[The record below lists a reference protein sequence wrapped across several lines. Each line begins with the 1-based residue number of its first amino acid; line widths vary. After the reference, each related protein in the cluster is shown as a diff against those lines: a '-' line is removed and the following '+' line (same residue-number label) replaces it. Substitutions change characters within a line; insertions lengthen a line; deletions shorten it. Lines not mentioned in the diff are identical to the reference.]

1 MLTKIPKGM
10 KDVLPAE
17 SARWRAVEKECRQA
31 ALLAGYR
38 EIRTPVLEHTELFAR
53 SAGESSDVVR
63 KEMYTFKDKGDR
75 SVTLKPESTAGTV
88 RAFLE
93 SGLYAQALPMK
104 MYYINAPH
112 FRYEAPQSG
121 RLREHHQF
129 GMECFGASQPSADA
143 ELIVLVVELL
153 DEIDQQAERLERCL
167 TLAFSD
173 AEARL
178 KQAETRLKAREPEQL
193 LSRYGLRLENV
204 RQRLDN
210 AASQRLQQTEARLRH
225 AETRLRSSGPQ
236 ETLRRGYAVA
246 LKDGRLLKSTA
257 DAAAGDA
264 VRLMLQDGSLLT
276 RVETVE
282 TER

>member
-1 MLTKIPKGM
+1 MPS
-10 KDVLPAE
+10 PQ
-17 SARWRAVEKECRQA
+17 C
-31 ALLAGYR
+31 
-38 EIRTPVLEHTELFAR
+38 RTPVVSAVGHETDFTIADFA
-53 SAGESSDVVR
+53 AD
-63 KEMYTFKDKGDR
+63 
-75 SVTLKPESTAGTV
+75 V
-88 RAFLE
+88 RA
-93 SGLYAQALPMK
+93 AT
-104 MYYINAPH
+104 
-112 FRYEAPQSG
+112 
-121 RLREHHQF
+121 
-129 GMECFGASQPSADA
+129 PSAAA
-143 ELIVLVVELL
+143 ELCVQPRVALL

-193 LSRYGLRLENV
+193 LGRYGLRLENV
-204 RQRLDN
+204 RQRLDS